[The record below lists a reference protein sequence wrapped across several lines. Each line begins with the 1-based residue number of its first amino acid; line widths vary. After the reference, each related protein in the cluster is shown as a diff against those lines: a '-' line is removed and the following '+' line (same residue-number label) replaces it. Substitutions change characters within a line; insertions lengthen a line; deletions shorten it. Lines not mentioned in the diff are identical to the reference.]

1 MSLAFFAATAV
12 TDELLAQVKVTGA
25 VSRAPPAGMP
35 FALPHHC
42 ATLR

>member
-1 MSLAFFAATAV
+1 MSLAFFAV
-12 TDELLAQVKVTGA
+12 TDKLLARVFRVTGA

-35 FALPHHC
+35 FVLPHHC